1 MEGVKTIK
9 VTITVI
15 SCMWQFY
22 IIRCLTFAHH
32 STEMQMAQ
40 VDTGPTASKRY
51 YVRETRFRV
60 KET

>member
-1 MEGVKTIK
+1 
-9 VTITVI
+9 
-15 SCMWQFY
+15 MWQFY